1 MISSRFRRFARWQ
14 YMIVFSMICSM
25 EDINKEVAQQG
36 APKVEENKPQKS
48 SSRLRLFS
56 TLLML
61 TLIAVT
67 LYVIFHETSLSEVWS
82 AVQTADPLWLLGALG
97 AALFASLMFGV
108 ALHIALRALYG
119 KPISL
124 LRNLGFGY
132 IGQYYTAVTPA
143 GAAGQPMQLYYML
156 SYGVEVSYA
165 SLALLLVNAAHQ
177 FVVLLIPTVLF
188 PFRAGLILNNLGG
201 FLWLFLL
208 GSLINIGLIL
218 FLLFAM
224 FSKNFAGRIVHKV
237 IALLTKLRIVKHPE
251 RIEQRVNEQIALYQ
265 KGADVFRAHKWLI
278 VGELVAYVLLLGSQF
293 VIPYFVYRAFHL
305 STFGMVDFIALQ
317 SVLYLA
323 VCFLPIPG
331 SAGASESGFVKIF
344 RVLFQGALIVPAM
357 LVSRV
362 ASFYFILIL
371 SGVVSLAMHLVH
383 SRRQKRLKRAAE
395 LAEQADA
402 TAE

>member
-1 MISSRFRRFARWQ
+1 MD
-14 YMIVFSMICSM
+14 
-25 EDINKEVAQQG
+25 ELKKETCPQRAD
-36 APKVEENKPQKS
+36 APEANQVKKS
-48 SSRLRLFS
+48 NPRLRLVS

-61 TLIAVT
+61 ALIAVT
-67 LYVIFHETSLSEVWS
+67 LYVIFRETSLGEIWS
-82 AVQTADPLWLLGALG
+82 AVQTADPLWLIAALG
-97 AALFASLMFGV
+97 ASLFASAMFGF
-108 ALHIALRALYG
+108 ALHIALRTLYG
-119 KPISL
+119 RPISF

-156 SYGVEVSYA
+156 AYGVEVSYA
-165 SLALLLVNAAHQ
+165 SLSLLLVNAAHQ
-177 FVVLLIPTVLF
+177 LVVLLIPTVLF
-188 PFRAGLILNNLGG
+188 PFRAGLILDNLGG

-237 IALLTKLRIVKHPE
+237 ISLLTKLRVVKHPE
-251 RIEQRVNEQIALYQ
+251 KIEHRVSEQIELYQ
-265 KGADVFRAHKWLI
+265 KGAEVFRAHKWLLFA
-278 VGELVAYVLLLGSQF
+278 ELFSYVLLLGSQF
-293 VIPYFVYRAFHL
+293 VIPYFIYRAFHL
-305 STFGMVDFIALQ
+305 SAFGMIDFIALQ

-357 LVSRV
+357 LLSRV
-362 ASFYFILIL
+362 ASFYFILLL
-371 SGVVSLAMHLVH
+371 SGAISLTMQLVH
-383 SRRQKRLKRAAE
+383 SQRQKRLRKMAE
-395 LAEQADA
+395 SQNESACTE
-402 TAE
+402 